1 MRIWQK
7 KIGMSPARTGLL
19 LAAGLLLTVGAVRPA
34 MATAYGS
41 LNNFDCVNDT
51 GEETHGFEI
60 ELDYGHTKDVTYTY
74 DYNHYGTPKITED
87 NSDPAHPRV
96 FIRYESGKKP
106 DGTWAAYTAIPSGPI
121 SPTQGHQFT
130 DPSVNFGGEH
140 FGVGFIGNPVAVKY
154 HWLVDDHAG
163 HLVLGPAVVIS
174 TPTFTYYPP
183 VGNKPAH
190 VQAEI
195 EPQPAPPIMEFGPA
209 SWTKE
214 IKTTSHNPKKVS
226 LNNLV
231 GDDAG
236 KPQPWANGEKP
247 EVETEWSILQQEFA
261 LGNGGKHGA
270 HQGKEE
276 DLPKGN
282 EMVTRRYEFYK
293 YTGPIDGETGEAVA
307 DEVAADGKH
316 GVGKVTYAD
325 HIDPATGEWV
335 TVTKDMS
342 KVVVVGD
349 FVGAQM
355 AGFDVAPK
363 LGLIDHVQDGA
374 INVTFPDRLVVIGGP
389 AAFTAKISVGALPAG
404 MTLNSITG
412 ILGGKPTEGG
422 NFSFTVEATDGT
434 DTVSRAYSLSIAGG
448 VPATYKVDLLAS
460 PAVGGS
466 VTGDGRFKNGS
477 TVTIGATA
485 NAGYAF
491 LNWTE
496 NATVYST
503 SPNYSFKLK
512 KDRSFVAN
520 FIETYDIT
528 VGGVPAAGGT
538 AAGAGTFNKGTSV
551 TVTATPNAGY
561 GFVSWSEAGASVSST
576 PSYTFTASASRNLA
590 ANFALL
596 RVITT
601 ASAPTYGGTTV
612 GGGTFNDG
620 TSVTVTATPS
630 VNYAFDAW
638 TEAGKSV
645 STTASYTFVASKNR
659 TLSAKFVRTYVVTTR
674 SLPSTGGKTSG
685 GGTFKVGTNATVTAT
700 PNAGYKFVN
709 WTVGGVEASTLAT
722 YSFAVTG
729 TKKLTA
735 NFIKK

>member
-1 MRIWQK
+1 
-7 KIGMSPARTGLL
+7 
-19 LAAGLLLTVGAVRPA
+19 
-34 MATAYGS
+34 
-41 LNNFDCVNDT
+41 
-51 GEETHGFEI
+51 
-60 ELDYGHTKDVTYTY
+60 
-74 DYNHYGTPKITED
+74 
-87 NSDPAHPRV
+87 
-96 FIRYESGKKP
+96 
-106 DGTWAAYTAIPSGPI
+106 
-121 SPTQGHQFT
+121 
-130 DPSVNFGGEH
+130 
-140 FGVGFIGNPVAVKY
+140 
-154 HWLVDDHAG
+154 
-163 HLVLGPAVVIS
+163 
-174 TPTFTYYPP
+174 
-183 VGNKPAH
+183 
-190 VQAEI
+190 
-195 EPQPAPPIMEFGPA
+195 MEFGPA

-247 EVETEWSILQQEFA
+247 EIETEWSILQQEFA

-270 HQGKEE
+270 HQGKKE

-282 EMVTRRYEFYK
+282 EMVTRRYEFYN
-293 YTGPIDGETGEAVA
+293 YTGPIDAETGEAVA
-307 DEVAADGKH
+307 DQVAADGKH
-316 GVGKVTYAD
+316 GVGKVTYAYHFD
-325 HIDPATGEWV
+325 AATGEWI

-389 AAFTAKISVGALPAG
+389 AAFTAKISAGALPAG
-404 MTLNSITG
+404 MSLNSITG

-422 NFSFTVEATDGT
+422 TFSFTVQATDGT
-434 DTVSRAYSLSIAGG
+434 DTVSRAYTLTIVGG
-448 VPATYKVDLLAS
+448 APATYKVTLAAA
-460 PAVGGS
+460 PAIGGA
-466 VTGDGRFKNGS
+466 VTGDGTFKSGS
-477 TVTIGATA
+477 TVTIGATP

-491 LNWTE
+491 VNWTE
-496 NATVYST
+496 NATAIAT
-503 SPNYSFKLK
+503 TPNYSFKLK
-512 KDRSFVAN
+512 KNRNFVAN

-561 GFVSWSEAGASVSST
+561 GFVNWSEAGASVSST

-638 TEAGKSV
+638 TEAGKPV
-645 STTASYTFVASKNR
+645 STTASYTFVASQNR

-685 GGTFKVGTNATVTAT
+685 GGTFKVGSTATVTAVA
-700 PNAGYKFVN
+700 NAGYKFVN
-709 WTVGGVEASTLAT
+709 WTVGGVEASKLTT
-722 YSFAVTG
+722 YSFSVIG

>member
-1 MRIWQK
+1 MRIWHK
-7 KIGMSPARTGLL
+7 KMNASPARTGLL
-19 LAAGLLLTVGAVRPA
+19 LAAGLLFTLGTVRPA

-74 DYNHYGTPKITED
+74 DYNHYGAPKISED

-96 FIRYESGKKP
+96 FIRYESGKNP

-214 IKTTSHNPKKVS
+214 IKTTSHNPRKVS
-226 LNNLV
+226 LNNLI

-247 EVETEWSILQQEFA
+247 EIETEWSVLQQEFA
-261 LGNGGKHGA
+261 RGNRGKHGA
-270 HQGKEE
+270 HVGKQE

-282 EMVTRRYEFYK
+282 EMVTRRYEFYN
-293 YTGPIDGETGEAVA
+293 YTGPIDAETGEAVA
-307 DEVAADGKH
+307 DQVAADGKH
-316 GVGKVTYAD
+316 GVGLVSYAD

-335 TVTKDMS
+335 VVTIDMS
-342 KVVVVGD
+342 KVIVVGD

-389 AAFTAKISVGALPAG
+389 AAFTAKISIGALPAG

-422 NFSFTVEATDGT
+422 NFSFTVQATDGT
-434 DTVSRAYSLSIAGG
+434 DSVSRAYTLSIAGG
-448 VPATYKVDLLAS
+448 VPATYKVDLAAS
-460 PAVGGS
+460 PAVGGA
-466 VTGDGRFKNGS
+466 VIGAGRFKNGS
-477 TVTIGATA
+477 VVNIGATA
-485 NAGYAF
+485 NPGYAF

-496 NATVYST
+496 KATVYSA

-551 TVTATPNAGY
+551 TVTASPNAGY
-561 GFVSWSEAGASVSST
+561 GFVNWSEAGTAVSST
-576 PSYTFTASASRNLA
+576 TSYTFSAAASRNLA

-601 ASAPTYGGTTV
+601 ASAPTYGGTTS
-612 GGGTFNDG
+612 GSGSFTDG
-620 TSVTVTATPS
+620 STVTVNATPNL
-630 VNYAFDAW
+630 NYAFDAW
-638 TEAGKSV
+638 TEAGKAV
-645 STTASYTFVASKNR
+645 SNNASYSFVASQNR
-659 TLSAKFVRTYVVTTR
+659 TLSAKFVRTYVVSTR
-674 SLPSTGGKTSG
+674 SLPSYGGTTTG
-685 GGTFKVGTNATVTAT
+685 GGTFKVGSTAKASAVA
-700 PNAGYKFVN
+700 NLGYKFVN
-709 WTVGGVEASTLAT
+709 WTVNGIEVSKLAT
-722 YSFAVTG
+722 YSFPVTG
-729 TKKLTA
+729 TTKLSA